1 MCPGRFIGIS
11 PYCVDKTSFFYH
23 VISIGIS
30 ASCQVN
36 YILRRKKRMIE
47 GKEDLLKG
55 GNSSR
60 KKALLYIL

>member
-11 PYCVDKTSFFYH
+11 RYCVDKTSFFYH

-36 YILRRKKRMIE
+36 YILRRQRVIE

-60 KKALLYIL
+60 KKALLYLL